1 MTYARNATLLLS
13 VGVCLT
19 AAGSAVLANDD
30 IRLRRLFSV
39 MDLDGSQEVSRSE
52 VRSGMPVVFLPI
64 DLNAS
69 MTLTPDE
76 MRMSADGFKLL
87 AGKDGVVD
95 GEEFIASDIASFDAI
110 DKNQD
115 DEIDYTELSEY
126 IAKYSD

>member
-1 MTYARNATLLLS
+1 
-13 VGVCLT
+13 
-19 AAGSAVLANDD
+19 
-30 IRLRRLFSV
+30 

-52 VRSGMPVVFLPI
+52 FRSGMPVVFLTI

-115 DEIDYTELSEY
+115 DEIDYTELREF